1 MKKSIIKLTVF
12 CLVFLLAAVIV
23 NKIMNRGH
31 DNLTMEMAPAS
42 LPLVT
47 LVMDGREYNQL
58 HGYTADMDVA
68 FQRDTVTVLGEGRDT
83 GFAVDTFGTRVT
95 GISIEV
101 RSADGSRLIEDTE
114 ITDYETAGN
123 RINGRL
129 ALKDLIEKDTEY
141 SLRILLELEGGDRP
155 PTIPESSGAT
165 AFMWRRR
172 WTSAGI
178 STRGSMTKRPPGS

>member
-68 FQRDTVTVLGEGRDT
+68 FQRDTVTVLGEGMASAKDL
-83 GFAVDTFGTRVT
+83 GFGVRPFSIGDTFCHYGEPL
-95 GISIEV
+95 G
-101 RSADGSRLIEDTE
+101 
-114 ITDYETAGN
+114 
-123 RINGRL
+123 
-129 ALKDLIEKDTEY
+129 
-141 SLRILLELEGGDRP
+141 
-155 PTIPESSGAT
+155 
-165 AFMWRRR
+165 
-172 WTSAGI
+172 
-178 STRGSMTKRPPGS
+178 

>member
-101 RSADGSRLIEDTE
+101 RSADGSRL
-114 ITDYETAGN
+114 
-123 RINGRL
+123 L
-129 ALKDLIEKDTEY
+129 HL
-141 SLRILLELEGGDRP
+141 S
-155 PTIPESSGAT
+155 AT
-165 AFMWRRR
+165 ASRMASWSRIRKRQF
-172 WTSAGI
+172 I
-178 STRGSMTKRPPGS
+178 STVSSTASWLAKASMLSPGNSTLWASARTGAIHLRTGLWSIFYAIRST

>member
-1 MKKSIIKLTVF
+1 MKKGMIKLLVF
-12 CLVFLLAAVIV
+12 CAVFVLALIVIGR
-23 NKIMNRGH
+23 IMNRGH

-101 RSADGSRLIEDTE
+101 RSADGEARAAS
-114 ITDYETAGN
+114 A
-123 RINGRL
+123 
-129 ALKDLIEKDTEY
+129 
-141 SLRILLELEGGDRP
+141 
-155 PTIPESSGAT
+155 PEEEPD
-165 AFMWRRR
+165 
-172 WTSAGI
+172 
-178 STRGSMTKRPPGS
+178 KEV